1 MASSASSTA
10 GNGFSID
17 GVTGSSR
24 PPWLGPPM
32 TQAHRRALGC
42 LESLV
47 ELVADE
53 KTLQVREQ
61 FLVFRELVYQK
72 SMHDAYHQGGQEPL
86 QGPGNWTLTL
96 SLSVVCEEDVCVLC
110 GYSTNEKKCQS
121 AGSCA
126 EAYLNWLRDQHGRQ
140 DLFVHYRDVVET
152 LQEAL
157 AALRA
162 WTPQKHETLSM
173 RDDLPTMITKILG

>member
-1 MASSASSTA
+1 MACSAISSA

-24 PPWLGPPM
+24 PPWLGLPM
-32 TQAHRRALGC
+32 TQAHRRVLGC

-53 KTLQVREQ
+53 KTPQVREQ
-61 FLVFRELVYQK
+61 FLLFRELVYQK
-72 SMHDAYHQGGQEPL
+72 SMHDEYHKDGQEPL
-86 QGPGNWTLTL
+86 RGPGNWTMTL

-110 GYSTNEKKCQS
+110 GYSTNAKKCQS

-126 EAYLNWLRDQHGRQ
+126 EAYLNWLQDGRQ
-140 DLFVHYRDVVET
+140 DLFGHYRDIVKT
-152 LQEAL
+152 LQETL
-157 AALRA
+157 AAAQA
-162 WTPQKHETLSM
+162 WTPQKHQILSM
-173 RDDLPTMITKILG
+173 RDDLPTMIGKILG